1 MSRETDDVQTFEDT
15 MIAYVLGDLDAAA
28 ARDFE
33 RRLAAD
39 PALAHETHALRATL
53 SLVPY
58 ASVQAPPPA
67 LRARVLAAAGA
78 GAATAPRPRAAMR
91 PAWTR
96 VLAAAAVLAA
106 VAFGLDAYR
115 SREELAALRLA
126 RDVTAVLHEPNVV
139 ARFQLAGTGAARDAV
154 GGVVLDLD
162 AKKGAVVFN
171 DLPPLPEGQVYR
183 LWAAVG
189 EKDVPCG
196 DFRPRPAGEV
206 VAQFPVPVDAYDAP
220 IDHLFVTAEPKGS
233 TGGPTG
239 EPVMRSV

>member
-1 MSRETDDVQTFEDT
+1 MSHDEDT
-15 MIAYVLGDLDAAA
+15 IIAYVLGDLDAAA
-28 ARDFE
+28 AREFE

-39 PALAHETHALRATL
+39 PALARETHAIRATL

-67 LRARVLAAAGA
+67 LRDRVLAAAAA
-78 GAATAPRPRAAMR
+78 GAAPVVKPAARSLTARRPM
-91 PAWTR
+91 WTS
-96 VLAAAAVLAA
+96 LIAAAAVLAA

-115 SREELAALRLA
+115 TRGELSALRLA
-126 RDVTAVLHEPNVV
+126 SNVDAVLLEPNVV
-139 ARFQLAGTGAARDAV
+139 ARFELAGTGAARGAV

-162 AKKGAVVFN
+162 AKKGAVIFN

-189 EKDVPCG
+189 KKDVPCG
-196 DFRPRPAGEV
+196 DFRPRAAGEV

-220 IDHLFVTAEPKGS
+220 IDHLFVTAEPKDAA
-233 TGGPTG
+233 GGPTG
-239 EPVMRSV
+239 KPVMRSV